1 VRAAVVYFPGS
12 KKKEMTEISRSLA
25 RGIES
30 QGFSVDLIDGERDVN
45 TKLTIY
51 NYLAL
56 GAVAINFFGGKIDPA
71 VSRFLANSGMVA
83 GKRCFAFTLKKGL
96 RNGKTLRVLMQ
107 TMEHEG
113 MFIKLSDVFRL
124 PEEAEAIGKKL
135 HLE

>member
-1 VRAAVVYFPGS
+1 MRAAVVYFPGS

-30 QGFSVDLIDGERDVN
+30 QGVSVDLIDGERDIN

-51 NYLAL
+51 NYIAL
-56 GAVAINFFGGKIDPA
+56 GAVGTTILGGKIDPA
-71 VSRFLANSGMVA
+71 IARFLSNSGMVA
-83 GKRCFAFTLKKGL
+83 GKRSFAFLVKKGL
-96 RNGKTLRVLMQ
+96 RSTRTLRVLMNA
-107 TMEHEG
+107 MEHEG
-113 MFIKLSDVFRL
+113 MFLKLSDVFRM